1 MDNVSETKK
10 RLTVGK
16 VVKNI
21 REAKKEGVKAL
32 LDVGFT
38 NQEIAKIL
46 NVAETSVRSLQKD
59 EFEEDEEDEEPP

>member
-1 MDNVSETKK
+1 MDNISESKK

-46 NVAETSVRSLQKD
+46 NLAESTVRSLQKD
-59 EFEEDEEDEEPP
+59 EIEEVEEPP

>member
-1 MDNVSETKK
+1 MGNVSESKK

-16 VVKNI
+16 VAKNI

-46 NVAETSVRSLQKD
+46 NMKESTVRSLQKD
-59 EFEEDEEDEEPP
+59 ELEEVEEPP

>member
-1 MDNVSETKK
+1 MGNVSESKK

-46 NVAETSVRSLQKD
+46 NMKESTVRSLQKD
-59 EFEEDEEDEEPP
+59 ELEEVEEPP

>member
-1 MDNVSETKK
+1 MEISETKK

-21 REAKKEGVKAL
+21 REAKKEGVREL
-32 LDVGFT
+32 LGVGFT

-46 NVAETSVRSLQKD
+46 NMKESTVRSLQKN
-59 EFEEDEEDEEPP
+59 EDEEVEEPP

>member
-1 MDNVSETKK
+1 MDNVSESKK

-46 NVAETSVRSLQKD
+46 NMAESTVRSLQKD
-59 EFEEDEEDEEPP
+59 GVEEAEEPP

>member
-1 MDNVSETKK
+1 MDNVSESKK

-46 NVAETSVRSLQKD
+46 GFKESTVRSLQKD
-59 EFEEDEEDEEPP
+59 ELEEVEEPP

>member
-1 MDNVSETKK
+1 MEISETKK

-16 VVKNI
+16 VVKSI

-46 NVAETSVRSLQKD
+46 NMKESTVRSLQKD
-59 EFEEDEEDEEPP
+59 ENEEVEEPP